1 MKLSEYTRT
10 ELDYFEICCNFTPD
24 EQTLLNLRAQGK
36 TQEDC
41 EEMMSMSIATVKRL
55 EQKIQRK
62 IKRES

>member
-24 EQTLLNLRAQGK
+24 EKKLLDLRSQGIS
-36 TQEDC
+36 QEDC
-41 EEMMSMSIATVKRL
+41 EDHMSISIATVKRL

-62 IKRES
+62 IQRES

>member
-24 EQTLLNLRAQGK
+24 EQFLFNLRAQGK
-36 TQEDC
+36 SQEDC
-41 EEMMSMSIATVKRL
+41 QELMNMSIATIKRL

-62 IKRES
+62 IQREI